1 MKKNVNILK
10 YMPAFTFCIMI
21 FLIPILYILISDS
34 EFSPLE
40 KRKLSQ
46 LPEITVERV
55 FNGKFGKD
63 FETYLNDQMPL
74 RTFFVGTNAYFD
86 QLSGRNGLNGIYN
99 AKDDYLMVIPVKEIS
114 TLDNNIKYIG
124 EFIDDM
130 KKSSYV
136 CIVPTSGFI
145 YNDKLPSNHYEYRDD
160 EIIGKIEN
168 SFTGIS
174 NVSFI
179 NLIDNYRSMAESKQ
193 LYYKTD
199 HHWTSQ
205 GAYECYKI
213 LGEKMKFSPTSEE
226 NFTIEKYDGFHG
238 TNYSKSAL
246 WLTPSEPLEIW
257 VNREQ
262 QPSSVSVSI
271 SEGNGE
277 FIMSDS
283 LFFRENLNT
292 QDQYTAFL
300 DGNHDKVIITNKNAE
315 TDKKL
320 LILRDSYSHCL
331 APFLADN
338 YSKIVLIDM
347 RYFRTPVSDIV
358 EKEQIDDILFLYSLD
373 SIVTS
378 TDIAALF

>member
-1 MKKNVNILK
+1 MKKNENMLK
-10 YMPAFTFCIMI
+10 YMPTFTFCIMI
-21 FLIPILYILISDS
+21 FLIPILYISIKDSD
-34 EFSPLE
+34 FSPLE

-46 LPEITVERV
+46 LPEITAERV
-55 FNGKFGKD
+55 FDGKFGKD

-74 RTFFVGTNAYFD
+74 RTFFVGTNSYYD

-99 AKDDYLMVIPVKEIS
+99 AKDDYLMVTPVNE
-114 TLDNNIKYIG
+114 TAALENNIKYIN

-130 KKSSYV
+130 QKPSYV

-145 YNDKLPSNHYEYRDD
+145 YNDKLPENHYEYRDD
-160 EIIGKIEN
+160 KIIGKIEN
-168 SFTGIS
+168 SFTNVK

-179 NLIDNYRSMAESKQ
+179 NLIDSYRSISKTKQ

-199 HHWTSQ
+199 HHWTSL

-213 LGEKMKFSPTSEE
+213 LGDKMRFTPTSQE

-257 VNREQ
+257 DNNLHTDDSINV
-262 QPSSVSVSI
+262 VI
-271 SEGNGE
+271 SENGE
-277 FIMSDS
+277 LTFSDS

-292 QDQYTAFL
+292 DDQYTAFL

-320 LILRDSYSHCL
+320 LILRDSYCHCL

-338 YSKIVLIDM
+338 YSEIVLIDM
-347 RYFRTPVSDIV
+347 RYFRTPVSDIIR
-358 EKEQIDDILFLYSLD
+358 EEQIDEILFLYSLD